1 MPIIV
6 TDGISKSDVIKQI
19 GGVPTEFTQDKV
31 TYRTPAAAYTL
42 KAGTVMAKYT
52 GGANVGKWTV
62 FVQGGTDGAGV
73 AAGIYVGDG
82 RLGDFK
88 DTTVVASGAVA
99 FNTEYNINS
108 DAPILVL
115 VNGPVQVGTSYLVW
129 DASVTTQ
136 AQKDAAFASLAPAF
150 IKAAPQ
156 VAPITFA

>member
-6 TDGISKSDVIKQI
+6 TDGISKSDVVKQI

-31 TYRTPAAAYTL
+31 VYRTPATAFTL

-73 AAGIYVGDG
+73 AAGVFVGTG
-82 RLGDFK
+82 RLGDFE
-88 DTTVVASGAVA
+88 DVQVLASGAVA
-99 FNTEYNINS
+99 FNDEYNINS

-115 VNGPVQVGTSYLVW
+115 VNGPVQIGTTYLTW
-129 DASVTTQ
+129 DASVNTQ
-136 AQKDAAFASLAPAF
+136 AFKDAALATLEAKL

-156 VAPITFA
+156 VAAITF